1 MGENQDEA
9 EDATAADDNSDDNN
23 VDNND
28 NTNIFGTKKIW
39 EKIFILIPYFVVH
52 NLVYN
57 FFMFVSLKKYLLK
70 WIFIYQRLNKHP

>member
-28 NTNIFGTKKIW
+28 NTNIFGEEKKS
-39 EKIFILIPYFVVH
+39 E
-52 NLVYN
+52 
-57 FFMFVSLKKYLLK
+57 KKY
-70 WIFIYQRLNKHP
+70 